1 MSFNFQRIGNVG
13 LRSLTLGTRFLFI
26 FFLAKYLSPSDVGY
40 YGLFTATVG
49 YAMYFVGLD
58 FYAFATREI
67 IKTPKED
74 RGQLLRGQAALSGL
88 LYLGLLPVA
97 LVFLYHAGWPAHLV
111 WWFIPILMLEHF
123 NQEVFRLLV
132 ALSEQVIASL
142 ILFAR
147 HGSWAIGIVIL
158 MAVEP
163 DSRNLDAVMGSW
175 LLGGTGAAALGVW
188 KLKKLSMGG
197 WRRTVDWVWVKRGI
211 KVSFWLLFAS
221 LALRG
226 IQTADRYWLEALGG
240 IDQVAAYVLFLGVAS
255 TLMVFLDAGVF
266 SFAYPAL
273 IAHYHASEQSAAR
286 RKLRAML
293 VQTVVFSAAFA
304 VVSIHL
310 LPYLLEWI
318 DKPAYLDA
326 IHLYPWLLLAMVIN
340 ALGMIPHYALYA
352 SRRDNIIIYSHL
364 LAMIAFVAATWVLS
378 DALGVMAVPAGLNVA
393 FLTILILK
401 TLGYWWFS
409 NLQNPASSPINI
421 STPQK
426 NG

>member
-1 MSFNFQRIGNVG
+1 MNFNFQRIGNVG

-97 LVFLYHAGWPAHLV
+97 LVFLYNTGWPAHLV

-147 HGSWAIGIVIL
+147 QGSWAIGIVIL

-163 DSRNLDAVMGSW
+163 ASRNLDAVMGFW
-175 LLGGTGAAALGVW
+175 LLGGAGAAGLGFW

-197 WRRTVDWVWVKRGI
+197 WGRAVDWAWVKRGI
-211 KVSFWLLFAS
+211 QVSVWLLIAS

-226 IQTADRYWLEALGG
+226 IQTVDRYWLEALGG

-266 SFAYPAL
+266 SFAYPTL
-273 IAHYHASEQSAAR
+273 IAQYHANEQSAAR
-286 RKLRAML
+286 KTLRAML
-293 VQTVVFSAAFA
+293 VQTVALSAAFA
-304 VVSIHL
+304 VASLLL
-310 LPYLLEWI
+310 LPYLLKWI
-318 DKPAYLDA
+318 GKLAYLDA
-326 IHLYPWLLLAMVIN
+326 VHLYPWLLLAMVIN

-364 LAMIAFVAATWVLS
+364 LAMVAFVAATWALS
-378 DALGVMAVPAGLNVA
+378 DAVGAMAVPVGLNIA
-393 FLTILILK
+393 FFTIFTIK
-401 TLGYWWFS
+401 TLGFWW
-409 NLQNPASSPINI
+409 LKNPKQPAPDNITSSL
-421 STPQK
+421 K

>member
-1 MSFNFQRIGNVG
+1 MNFNFQRIGNVG
-13 LRSLTLGTRFLFI
+13 LRCLTLGTRFLFI

-97 LVFLYHAGWPAHLV
+97 LVFLYNTGWPAHLV

-147 HGSWAIGIVIL
+147 QGSWAIGIVIL

-163 DSRNLDAVMGSW
+163 DSRNLDAVMGFW
-175 LLGGTGAAALGVW
+175 LLGGVVAAGLGLW
-188 KLKKLSMGG
+188 KLKMLSMGG
-197 WRRTVDWVWVKRGI
+197 WGRAVDWAWVKRGI
-211 KVSFWLLFAS
+211 QVSIWLLVAS

-226 IQTADRYWLEALGG
+226 IQTVDRYWLEALGG
-240 IDQVAAYVLFLGVAS
+240 VDQVAAYVLFLGVAS

-273 IAHYHASEQSAAR
+273 IAQYHADEQSSAR
-286 RKLRAML
+286 KTLRAML
-293 VQTVVFSAAFA
+293 VQTVALSAAFA
-304 VVSIHL
+304 VASLLL
-310 LPYLLEWI
+310 LPYLLQWI
-318 DKPAYLDA
+318 GKAAYLDA
-326 IHLYPWLLLAMVIN
+326 VHLYPWLLLAMVIN

-364 LAMIAFVAATWVLS
+364 LAMAAFVAATWALS
-378 DALGVMAVPAGLNVA
+378 DALGAMAVPVGLNIA
-393 FLTILILK
+393 FFTILTIK
-401 TLGYWWFS
+401 TLGFWWFRNPK
-409 NLQNPASSPINI
+409 NLPPTIL
-421 STPQK
+421 PPL
-426 NG
+426 

>member
-1 MSFNFQRIGNVG
+1 MNFYFQRIGNVG

-97 LVFLYHAGWPAHLV
+97 LVFLYNTGWPAHLV

-147 HGSWAIGIVIL
+147 QGSWAIGIVIL
-158 MAVEP
+158 MTVEP
-163 DSRNLDAVMGSW
+163 DSRNLDAVMGFW
-175 LLGGTGAAALGVW
+175 FLGGAVAAGLGLW
-188 KLKKLSMGG
+188 KLKKLRMGG
-197 WRRTVDWVWVKRGI
+197 WSKAVDWAWVKRGI
-211 KVSFWLLFAS
+211 QVSFWLLVAS

-226 IQTADRYWLEALGG
+226 IQTVDRYWLEALGG

-273 IAHYHASEQSAAR
+273 IAQYHANEQSDAR
-286 RKLRAML
+286 KTLRAML
-293 VQTVVFSAAFA
+293 VQTVALSAAFA
-304 VVSIHL
+304 VASLLL
-310 LPYLLEWI
+310 LPYLLKWI
-318 DKPAYLDA
+318 GKPAYLDA
-326 IHLYPWLLLAMVIN
+326 VHLYPWLLLAMVIN

-352 SRRDNIIIYSHL
+352 SRKDSIIIYSHL
-364 LAMIAFVAATWVLS
+364 LAMVAFVAATWALS
-378 DALGVMAVPAGLNVA
+378 DALGAMAIPVGLNIA
-393 FLTILILK
+393 FFTILTIKAI
-401 TLGYWWFS
+401 GYWWFS
-409 NLQNPASSPINI
+409 NPKRPASTNI
-421 STPQK
+421 STPQE